1 MTRNTARALPHAA
14 HTADMAPGPQ
24 RLLRR
29 HWLLGTL
36 ALGLAPWVQAQTA
49 TPATTPESS
58 PAPELPVLQGSTLDG
73 QRLALSDMRGQVVLV
88 FHWATDCAVCRDKM
102 HEMRANLAGW
112 SGVPFRLLG
121 VNWDA
126 RRSELAR
133 YEALVRQ
140 TIPAPQRLTSIW
152 AGEAS
157 FQSSTPRPLH
167 LPMAQL
173 IDKQGRLVDTYS
185 GRIPPEAWDRIAALL

>member
-1 MTRNTARALPHAA
+1 MTHHPARPLHAQA
-14 HTADMAPGPQ
+14 TMTHWQQ
-24 RLLRR
+24 RRR
-29 HWLLGTL
+29 LMLGTL
-36 ALGLAPWVQAQTA
+36 ALGLAPWAQAQ
-49 TPATTPESS
+49 S
-58 PAPELPVLQGSTLDG
+58 PAPVDSAGDPAPDLPVLQGSTVDG
-73 QRLALSDMRGQVVLV
+73 QRLALSGMRGQVVLV

-112 SGVPFRLLG
+112 SGAPFRLLG

-152 AGEAS
+152 AGDAS
-157 FQSSTPRPLH
+157 FQSSTTRPTH

-173 IDKQGRLVDTYS
+173 IDKQGRLVETYS

>member
-1 MTRNTARALPHAA
+1 MTHSPARSLNSAA
-14 HTADMAPGPQ
+14 ASVPL

-29 HWLLGTL
+29 QLMLGTL
-36 ALGLAPWVQAQTA
+36 ALGITPLAQAQSP
-49 TPATTPESS
+49 TPP
-58 PAPELPVLQGSTLDG
+58 PAKPASNRAPDWPVLQGSTVDG
-73 QRLALSDMRGQVVLV
+73 QRLALSSMRGQVVLV

-102 HEMRANLAGW
+102 HEMRANVAGW
-112 SGVPFRLLG
+112 SGEPFRLLG

-140 TIPAPQRLTSIW
+140 TVPAPQRLSSIW
-152 AGEAS
+152 AGDAA
-157 FQSSTPRPLH
+157 FQSSMARPEH

-173 IDKQGRLVDTYS
+173 IDKQGQLVETYS
-185 GRIPPEAWDRIAALL
+185 GRIPPQAWDRIAALL

>member
-1 MTRNTARALPHAA
+1 MPHNPTRSLPAS
-14 HTADMAPGPQ
+14 APASAPR

-29 HWLLGTL
+29 QLMLGTL
-36 ALGLAPWVQAQTA
+36 ALGLAPWAQAQST
-49 TPATTPESS
+49 TPA
-58 PAPELPVLQGSTLDG
+58 PAGSAGNQAPDLPVLQGLTVDG
-73 QRLALSDMRGQVVLV
+73 QRLALSEMRGQVVLV

-112 SGVPFRLLG
+112 SGEPFRLLG

-140 TIPAPQRLTSIW
+140 TVPAPQRLTSIW
-152 AGEAS
+152 AGDAA
-157 FQSSTPRPLH
+157 FQSSMARPSH

-173 IDKQGRLVDTYS
+173 IDKQGRLVETYN
-185 GRIPPEAWDRIAALL
+185 GRVPPQAWDRIAALL

>member
-1 MTRNTARALPHAA
+1 MTHHLVRPRHTQATMA
-14 HTADMAPGPQ
+14 HWPQ
-24 RLLRR
+24 RRR
-29 HWLLGTL
+29 LMLGTL
-36 ALGLAPWVQAQTA
+36 ALGLAPWAQAQ
-49 TPATTPESS
+49 S
-58 PAPELPVLQGSTLDG
+58 PALVDPAGDQAPDLPVLQGSTVDG
-73 QRLALSDMRGQVVLV
+73 QRLALSGMRGQVVLV

-112 SGVPFRLLG
+112 SGAPFRLLG
-121 VNWDA
+121 VNWDD

-157 FQSSTPRPLH
+157 FQSSTTRPTH

-173 IDKQGRLVDTYS
+173 IDKQGRLVETYS

>member
-1 MTRNTARALPHAA
+1 MTHHPARPL
-14 HTADMAPGPQ
+14 HTQATMTHWQQ
-24 RLLRR
+24 RRR
-29 HWLLGTL
+29 LMLGTL
-36 ALGLAPWVQAQTA
+36 ALGLAPWAQAQSPVPVD
-49 TPATTPESS
+49 PAGDQ
-58 PAPELPVLQGSTLDG
+58 APDLPVLQGSTVDG
-73 QRLALSDMRGQVVLV
+73 QRLALSGMRGQVVLV

-112 SGVPFRLLG
+112 SGAPFRMLG
-121 VNWDA
+121 VNWDNL
-126 RRSELAR
+126 RSDLAR

-140 TIPAPQRLTSIW
+140 TVPAPQRLISIW
-152 AGEAS
+152 AGDAS

-173 IDKQGRLVDTYS
+173 IDKRGRLVETYS